1 MINGKLIKLLYTDP
15 DNRKACFCVSIC
27 AIITLFL
34 IYAISVTRSLV
45 ITGLTWISVFSFFAA
60 SSAIISFL
68 CKSHHSRNKKFTY
81 GYVRAPVLAVFS
93 TTVLAQLSA
102 VFLTKEAVERF
113 FDGGQHH
120 HSHHGGEAAIIQEG
134 DIEKSGYLFYPSI
147 FASAI
152 SLLTVA
158 YALND
163 QPFSYVLKHAHS
175 SIIQEHASDISSAL
189 CYFVPGLARLLLPRI
204 NSLSLLSLISSV
216 CAIFVHWFRSE
227 FYWVDSAAALTLS
240 IVVFS
245 SLMPLSTFTGKIL
258 LQTTPP
264 HVQNQIDRLISEAS
278 TVDGVLELI
287 NAHFWQLDFSTI
299 AGSVDVRV
307 RRDADE
313 QAVLKT
319 IHNKLS
325 SVVNNCTVQILKDP
339 TSTWASQK
347 QHLHNPPTPIHNH
360 HESGSHS
367 HSHDH
372 SNNHSHGHSHNHS
385 QEHHHH

>member
-1 MINGKLIKLLYTDP
+1 MINGRLVKLLYTDP
-15 DNRKACFCVSIC
+15 DNRKFS
-27 AIITLFL
+27 LFL
-34 IYAISVTRSLV
+34 CFNLCNYYFIFNLCHFCHQIFSYNWFNVDIS
-45 ITGLTWISVFSFFAA
+45 IFIFCCFFGNYF
-60 SSAIISFL
+60 IFV
-68 CKSHHSRNKKFTY
+68 FTY

-147 FASAI
+147 LASAI

-245 SLMPLSTFTGKIL
+245 SLMPLSAFTGKIL

-313 QAVLKT
+313 QAVLRT

-360 HESGSHS
+360 HESASHG

-385 QEHHHH
+385 HEHHHH

>member
-15 DNRKACFCVSIC
+15 DNRKFC
-27 AIITLFL
+27 LFL
-34 IYAISVTRSLV
+34 CFNLCNYYFIFNLCHFCDQIFSYNWINVDIS
-45 ITGLTWISVFSFFAA
+45 IFIFCCFFSNYFIF
-60 SSAIISFL
+60 I
-68 CKSHHSRNKKFTY
+68 FTY

-360 HESGSHS
+360 HESASHG
-367 HSHDH
+367 SHDH

-385 QEHHHH
+385 HEHHHH

>member
-15 DNRKACFCVSIC
+15 DNRKFC
-27 AIITLFL
+27 LFL
-34 IYAISVTRSLV
+34 CFNLCNYYFIFNLCHFCDQIFSYNWINVDIS
-45 ITGLTWISVFSFFAA
+45 IFIFCCFFSNYFIF
-60 SSAIISFL
+60 I
-68 CKSHHSRNKKFTY
+68 FTY

-313 QAVLKT
+313 QAVLRT

-360 HESGSHS
+360 HESASHG

-385 QEHHHH
+385 HEHHHH